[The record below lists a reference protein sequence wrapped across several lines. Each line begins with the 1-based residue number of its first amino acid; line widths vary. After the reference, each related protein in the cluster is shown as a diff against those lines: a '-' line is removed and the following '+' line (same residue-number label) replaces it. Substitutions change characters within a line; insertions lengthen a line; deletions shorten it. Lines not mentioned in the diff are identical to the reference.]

1 MLRNKAQKNIYRFK
15 KEYNDQGVEI
25 DTLYNYK
32 NKPVYRA
39 YVTEKGQSENT
50 YCFHDIGKKIRT
62 SHTIG
67 KTTKNDTVFNY
78 RMASFD
84 FDGVDVWKWFSQLGI
99 TLRLTNLNDNDSV
112 YRIFQDGEELGS
124 ARMKTKSESKTIR
137 FKSEKNN
144 DKLLFFI
151 AFAISHIY

>member
-1 MLRNKAQKNIYRFK
+1 MLRNKVKKNIYRFK

-25 DTLYNYK
+25 DTLINYK

-39 YVTEKGQSENT
+39 YITEEGESESI
-50 YCFHDIGKKIRT
+50 YCFHDIVKHSRT

-78 RMASFD
+78 RIASFD
-84 FDGVDVWKWFSQLGI
+84 FDGVDVWKWFGQLGI
-99 TLRLTNLNDNDSV
+99 TLRLTNLNDDDSV

-137 FKSEKNN
+137 FKSKINN

-151 AFAISHIY
+151 VFAISHIY